1 MVKDN
6 SNAIIWGIVGGLA
19 ILVSVFLIP
28 LFNQVNL
35 HIIIDNNNNI
45 KNTWIEYE
53 KESVYTHVFENKKIS
68 GYYTL
73 KINTMP
79 NIFEKSIGLVNT
91 YGEHTIPLNENFL
104 NTTDSVKVSVELY
117 GGDEKEDYQ
126 DFVFNLSELKNE

>member
-1 MVKDN
+1 MADS

-19 ILVSVFLIP
+19 ILVFLFLIP

-35 HIIIDNNNNI
+35 HVIIDNNNNI

-53 KESVYTHVFENKKIS
+53 KESTYTHIFKNQKIS

-73 KINTMP
+73 KISTTP

-91 YGEHTIPLNENFL
+91 YGEHTIPMNESFFNI
-104 NTTDSVKVSVELY
+104 TDSVEVSIKLY
-117 GGDEKEDYQ
+117 GGDKEEDSQ
-126 DFVFNLSELKNE
+126 DFAFNPSELKNG